1 METEHDEKKRATHP
15 GAYILPSAFTTAN
28 IFCGF
33 YAITSVWNGDLDAAA
48 MAIGIAIVL
57 DGFDG
62 RIARMMGATS
72 KFGLQLDSLADAISF
87 GVAPATLLWAWQ
99 MKELGYLG
107 WIAAFLYM
115 ICGIMRLARFNVQ
128 SSEMKHFL
136 GLPIPAAAGVLVSL
150 VVVHQ
155 GQVRGHQVEV
165 QGGIAVLVC
174 VLSYLM
180 ISRVRF
186 RSFKDVRVTRKSL
199 AVFFLMVVGSIIITM
214 KLHASFIFLT
224 LMSCYLALGLTEE
237 VILYAAERRR
247 RRREA
252 KLAAGQ
258 ALAPEDVEHSIEDVE
273 VLRELGADETDK
285 PEHAEKP

>member
-136 GLPIPAAAGVLVSL
+136 GLPIPAAAGLVASLAHFYIKYKSWIFFQSKEFPYVLVAMAAL
-150 VVVHQ
+150 LGVM
-155 GQVRGHQVEV
+155 
-165 QGGIAVLVC
+165 
-174 VLSYLM
+174 M
-180 ISRVRF
+180 ISTIRYG
-186 RSFKDVRVTRKSL
+186 SFKSLSVRKGNPRFNIL
-199 AVFFLMVVGSIIITM
+199 LIALLIAGIWFLS
-214 KLHASFIFLT
+214 H
-224 LMSCYLALGLTEE
+224 
-237 VILYAAERRR
+237 
-247 RRREA
+247 
-252 KLAAGQ
+252 
-258 ALAPEDVEHSIEDVE
+258 E
-273 VLRELGADETDK
+273 VLLIFAFTYLLSGIIGTVRRKIWPRSVLQKIPDEKGAPT
-285 PEHAEKP
+285 AS